1 MRKKN
6 MINYEA
12 YLMLRDNVI
21 SASIRW
27 MQEQVYQEYAGGPT
41 ERLIS
46 NERIKDYSKQMQ
58 EKFDFLTTTGIKN
71 G

>member
-12 YLMLRDNVI
+12 YLMLRDKII

-27 MQEQVYQEYAGGPT
+27 MQEQVYPDAGGPT

>member
-12 YLMLRDNVI
+12 YLMLRDKVI
-21 SASIRW
+21 SESIRW
-27 MQEQVYQEYAGGPT
+27 MQEQVYQEYAGGPI

-58 EKFDFLTTTGIKN
+58 EKFDFSTTTGIKN